1 MKIVLT
7 ILVMG
12 VLIILLKL
20 NMVEHYSTN
29 SNLQINYEKSKQN
42 YDIFL
47 MDYNSIPETES
58 LKREKAKF
66 KLDYLES
73 EKILAELKY
82 MEEIETEDETQEET
96 GIIGNIQEYIPIY
109 EKIKSEYNKNRLDIP
124 DIYTSKYQILDDS
137 ISDLD
142 SYYSDIYNY
151 SNQVDN
157 LTNNY
162 GKFHKVSKRKINNI
176 NNDSTDVVTDEDM
189 YEPLNPFENLAYN
202 KALITATKM
211 QYVEDVNLHK
221 MNELI

>member
-73 EKILAELKY
+73 EKKLAELKY
-82 MEEIETEDETQEET
+82 MEEIETDDKT
-96 GIIGNIQEYIPIY
+96 GIIGSDIQDYMPTY
-109 EKIKSEYNKNRLDIP
+109 EDIKSKYNKNRLEIP
-124 DIYTSKYQILDDS
+124 DIYTSKYQVLDDS
-137 ISDLD
+137 ITDLD
-142 SYYSDIYNY
+142 SYYSNLYDN

-157 LTNNY
+157 LTTNY
-162 GKFHKVSKRKINNI
+162 GKFHKVSKRKLNMKCA
-176 NNDSTDVVTDEDM
+176 DTKEVVTDEDM